1 LHTSF
6 KLGRSR
12 HPSNEYAKLA
22 LTHSRST
29 DATAKAYAIAWNT
42 GAANNIL
49 RRLPNELKNMIYEE
63 LVHIH
68 QRVDVEM
75 GDYRHSTR
83 SIRYR
88 YGSDSASFP
97 PLATEDYPH
106 YFHLTYMGTTFATG
120 LSAVFH
126 SVAKF
131 SIKHQEDLPGLLSKE
146 RFGTTIVPSE
156 HIRLITINVSL
167 EGFNISTGETW
178 PWAISHY
185 EFPLKKHF
193 LKAVERLKIML
204 TVPCKRGSKLCL
216 RVDCRQ
222 HNPSRKFAEV
232 LFPLVYDLKDKGWLI
247 QVEGHGYMPKDEQRV
262 IQDFDYQISREE
274 WKKRASSNSAF
285 VRNTARPHVTHGRY

>member
-42 GAANNIL
+42 GTANNIL

-88 YGSDSASFP
+88 YDSDSASFP
-97 PLATEDYPH
+97 LLAIEDYPH

-126 SVAKF
+126 SVARF
-131 SIKHQEDLPGLLSKE
+131 SIKHQEDLSGLLSKE

-167 EGFNISTGETW
+167 EGFNISTGVTR
-178 PWAISHY
+178 PWATPHY
-185 EFPLKKHF
+185 EVPLKQHF
-193 LKAVERLKIML
+193 MKAVEHLKIMR

-222 HNPSRKFAEV
+222 YEPSRKFAEL
-232 LFPLVYDLKDKGWLI
+232 LFPLVHDLKDKGWLV
-247 QVEGHGYMPKDEQRV
+247 QVQGYGYKPEHKQRV
-262 IQDFDYQISREE
+262 IQDFEYQISRDE
-274 WKKRASSNSAF
+274 WKSRARSDSAF
-285 VRNTARPHVTHGRY
+285 VRNMRRLYKARRGY